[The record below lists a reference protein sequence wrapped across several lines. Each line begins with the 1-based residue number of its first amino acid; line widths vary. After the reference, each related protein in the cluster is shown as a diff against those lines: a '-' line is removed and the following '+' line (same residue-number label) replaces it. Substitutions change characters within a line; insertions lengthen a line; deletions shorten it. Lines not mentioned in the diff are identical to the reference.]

1 MAPTRIILADHH
13 ALFRRGLANLLACEA
28 GLEVVG
34 EADDGVEAL
43 TLARRLKP
51 DVVLM
56 EIAMPAMDG
65 VEVMRQ
71 IKAEVPGVR
80 VIFLTASDTEQI
92 PLEVLQS
99 GAQHCLFKTIELS
112 ALCGAVR
119 NPLV

>member
-1 MAPTRIILADHH
+1 MTPTRIILADHH
-13 ALFRRGLANLLACEA
+13 VLFRRGLANILACEA

-43 TLARRLKP
+43 ALVRRLKP

-65 VEVMRQ
+65 VEAARR

-80 VIFLTASDTEQI
+80 VIFLTASDAQQI
-92 PLEVLQS
+92 PIEALHS
-99 GAQHCLFKTIELS
+99 GAQHCFLKNIDLP